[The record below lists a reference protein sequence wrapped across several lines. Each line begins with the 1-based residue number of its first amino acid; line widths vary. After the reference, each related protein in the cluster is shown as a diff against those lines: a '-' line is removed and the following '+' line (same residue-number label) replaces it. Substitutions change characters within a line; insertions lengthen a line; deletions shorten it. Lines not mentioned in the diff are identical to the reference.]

1 LITAVKIKTKK
12 KFFNLR
18 IRLLTFSRRNVL
30 EIQTKVLCS
39 LFLRII
45 LYPLSLINIEK
56 GLHLFS
62 LFDLENRSSQ
72 FEELEVKLILAHF

>member
-45 LYPLSLINIEK
+45 LSPLSLINIEK
-56 GLHLFS
+56 GLNLFS